1 MYYPVCT
8 VLYCLYCAGVCLVC
22 YSLIGYSAYR
32 CQSRMVQL
40 TTVTAV
46 NPNLNKV
53 IMAPVHFSS
62 PILTQHNSIQS
73 HLFWI
78 YDLLDFKSKKSEF
91 HGYQKVFY

>member
-1 MYYPVCT
+1 MYYPARTVLYCA

-53 IMAPVHFSS
+53 IMAPVHCSS
-62 PILTQHNSIQS
+62 PILT

-91 HGYQKVFY
+91 YGYQKVFY